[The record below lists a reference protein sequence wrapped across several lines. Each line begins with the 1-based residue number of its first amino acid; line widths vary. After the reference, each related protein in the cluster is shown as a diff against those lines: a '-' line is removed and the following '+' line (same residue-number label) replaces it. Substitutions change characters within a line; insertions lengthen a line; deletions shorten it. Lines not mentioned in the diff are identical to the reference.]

1 MTQYRHSRIQ
11 NPEGFTLIELVIVVA
26 ILGILA
32 SMATVSYHYFVIKA
46 QEVEGEIMVHEVE
59 RLESLYHIAHDTYTD
74 NFTDLGFVMTGAVKY
89 YTPEV
94 RVGSAT
100 DMINY
105 QVRAVP
111 VAAVG
116 TDAWLLTNLRYSPV
130 QVDQMPVSLLE
141 AFATERYLGNASA
154 MTFIQAATINPGSGM
169 PDSNEPKWSGGGSST
184 QCKECGNKVINQ
196 LEVPA
201 PDKQ

>member
-1 MTQYRHSRIQ
+1 MIKSNNYLWLQEVVVRFDMTLYRHSRLQ
-11 NPEGFTLIELVIVVA
+11 SPGGFTLIELVIVVA

-116 TDAWLLTNLRYSPV
+116 TDA
-130 QVDQMPVSLLE
+130 
-141 AFATERYLGNASA
+141 
-154 MTFIQAATINPGSGM
+154 
-169 PDSNEPKWSGGGSST
+169 
-184 QCKECGNKVINQ
+184 
-196 LEVPA
+196 
-201 PDKQ
+201 